1 MDKKNLDDYLA
12 GLGISEGDEAPPGV
26 GADALN
32 VAAPDASTAAEA
44 PTPKALA
51 DALGVFEAF
60 LRGVTEHL
68 GGGLSVS
75 VHDTGEALEA
85 EITGEGAARLAGR
98 DGKALAAIEV
108 LAYAVLAKHSGR
120 SDVRLRV
127 DAGGFKRRQ
136 ADTLGKLAE
145 RLALQVAKSGEPHAL
160 QPMSPAERRV
170 IHVALKEHSLV
181 TTESVGEGAGRHL
194 VIKPRTDH
202 P

>member
-26 GADALN
+26 GTGAPGVSPEVPPVGALPQQDAL
-32 VAAPDASTAAEA
+32 A
-44 PTPKALA
+44 
-51 DALGVFEAF
+51 VFEQF

-85 EITGEGAARLAGR
+85 EITGEGAGRLAGR
-98 DGKALAAIEV
+98 DGKVLGAIEV
-108 LAYAVLAKHSGR
+108 LAYAVLAKHAGR
-120 SDVRLRV
+120 SDVRLRI

-136 ADTLGKLAE
+136 ADNLGKLAE
-145 RLALQVAKSGEPHAL
+145 RLAVQVAKSGEPHEL
-160 QPMSPAERRV
+160 QPMTPAERRI
-170 IHVALKEHSLV
+170 IHVALKDHSLV

-202 P
+202 PS